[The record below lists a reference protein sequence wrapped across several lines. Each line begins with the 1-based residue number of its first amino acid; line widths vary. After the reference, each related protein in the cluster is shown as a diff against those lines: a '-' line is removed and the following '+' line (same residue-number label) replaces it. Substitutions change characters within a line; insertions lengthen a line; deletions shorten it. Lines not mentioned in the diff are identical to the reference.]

1 MWVRL
6 ATYNAQPFITVY
18 KGKTMAIE
26 IERKYLVTGIDWRQ
40 ATGMRLSQGYL
51 NRDKERT
58 VRVRIAGDT
67 AFLTIK
73 GSTHGASRAEF
84 EYAVPLHDAEQ
95 MLALSDGPVVE
106 KIRHKVCYQGL
117 TWEVDEFLGENLG
130 LVVAEV
136 ELEREDQ
143 PFEKP
148 HWVGCEVTHDPR
160 YYNSNLAAHPY
171 SAW

>member
-1 MWVRL
+1 
-6 ATYNAQPFITVY
+6 
-18 KGKTMAIE
+18 MAIE
-26 IERKYLVTGIDWRQ
+26 IERKYLVTGTDWRQ
-40 ATGMRLSQGYL
+40 ATGIRLSQGYL

-73 GSTHGASRAEF
+73 GATHGASRAEF

-106 KIRHKVCYQGL
+106 KIRHKVFYQGL

-148 HWVGCEVTHDPR
+148 QWVGDEVTHDPR
-160 YYNSNLAAHPY
+160 YYNSNLATHPY